1 MPLFN
6 TISVGGSEYMIE
18 EHEHTFTNDK
28 TKTVSFDTNLTELFM
43 FDAREVTAKHGDRD
57 MTSRVLSQF
66 CGSVSIDGL
75 CVHPFSSTKT
85 GYTLYTSGYLNQ
97 GERRYNEY
105 GDEIGTPTIS
115 NGKVTFPMS
124 GDNTYVNGT
133 WKFVLVG
140 K

>member
-18 EHEHTFTNDK
+18 EHEHTFTNNT

-43 FDAREVTAKHGDRD
+43 FDAREVTAKHGGRD
-57 MTSRVLSQF
+57 ATSGVLSQF
-66 CGSVSIDGL
+66 CGSISIDDL
-75 CVHPFSSTKT
+75 CVHPFSSTET
-85 GYTLYTSGYLNQ
+85 GYTLYTSGYLYE
-97 GERRYNEY
+97 GKRRYNEDGY
-105 GDEIGTPTIS
+105 KVVIPTIS
-115 NGKVTFPMS
+115 KGKVTFPLS
-124 GDNTYVNGT
+124 GNNTYVNGT